1 MNNNNTIQEISEQDI
16 QNYINGPIQ
25 RSINEIAEY
34 LVKNNNRTLHEEYEL
49 VQNKKSG
56 LSKRLRDLVI
66 MLVETEKMVEDEK
79 ANEEVHTRESAPD
92 KVE

>member
-1 MNNNNTIQEISEQDI
+1 
-16 QNYINGPIQ
+16 
-25 RSINEIAEY
+25 
-34 LVKNNNRTLHEEYEL
+34 LVKNNKRTLHEEYDL

-79 ANEEVHTRESAPD
+79 ANQEVHTRESTSD